1 MDAVYGDPVPSFAT
15 VELWTVEFKSNHTSL
30 VNDERS
36 GWPKTATTTD
46 NIEKVYQ
53 MVRDD
58 RRIRDRKIA
67 EVVIIS
73 KNKFAI
79 YWLTIWH
86 EKPNRALDA
95 SIAYSGPKAYSNE
108 HFRSTVE
115 TV

>member
-1 MDAVYGDPVPSFAT
+1 MEKNRNRAVSGVLHFKSNTSTQIKLEMDAVYGDPVPSFAT

-79 YWLTIWH
+79 Y
-86 EKPNRALDA
+86 
-95 SIAYSGPKAYSNE
+95 
-108 HFRSTVE
+108 
-115 TV
+115 